1 MSRVD
6 LSGKNVLVTLPLNDV
21 EKQAFAELIEGAGAT
36 ATLIREPNVQ
46 EHDIDAATLIVGNVP
61 ASLLYAPEGLLWL
74 QTSSAGYDHY
84 LKDGMLAEGTRLSS
98 AAGTYGQAVSEHMF
112 AQLLCLMKK
121 LHLYRDNQ
129 AMALWCD
136 EGTVRTL
143 AGANVLVLGAGSIG
157 SGFARLCVAMGAHV
171 TGARRTVVDACDPFE
186 RMITMDQI
194 FDVLGEM
201 DVVASAL
208 PSTPETRGLAGER
221 FFATMRK
228 GSYFVNGGRGD
239 LVDSDAL
246 VKALREGHL
255 AGAAL
260 DVTNPEPLPAEHA
273 LWAEPNALIT
283 PHISGF
289 WHLPEQTACTV
300 ALCRDNLEAFIAG
313 EPLTNEVNR

>member
-1 MSRVD
+1 MAGVD
-6 LSGKNVLVTLPLNDV
+6 LAGRKVLVTLPLTDA
-21 EKQAFAELIEGAGAT
+21 ERQAFVELIEGAGAT
-36 ATLIREPNVQ
+36 ATFIREPNVQ
-46 EHDIDAATLIVGNVP
+46 EHDIDDATLIVGNVP
-61 ASLLYAPEGLLWL
+61 AAKLHAPETLLWL

-84 LKDGMLAEGTRLSS
+84 LKEGLLAPQTRLSS

-129 AMALWCD
+129 GKALWHD

-143 AGANVLVLGAGSIG
+143 AGAKVLVLGAGSIG

-171 TGARRTVVDACDPFE
+171 TGARRTVVEVRKPFE
-186 RMITMDQI
+186 HMITMEEV

-221 FFATMRK
+221 FFATMRT

-246 VKALREGHL
+246 VEALREGHL

-260 DVTNPEPLPAEHA
+260 DVTNPEPLPADHA

-289 WHLPEQTACTV
+289 WHLPEQTARTV
-300 ALCRDNLEAFIAG
+300 ALCRDNLAAFIKG
-313 EPLTNEVNR
+313 KPLTNEVSR

>member
-1 MSRVD
+1 MPQVD
-6 LSGKNVLVTLPLNDV
+6 LSGKNVLVTLPLTDAERQSFV
-21 EKQAFAELIEGAGAT
+21 ELIESVGAT
-36 ATLIREPNVQ
+36 ATFIREPNVQ
-46 EHDIDAATLIVGNVP
+46 ERDIDEATLVVGNVP
-61 ASLLYAPEGLLWL
+61 AAKLRAPEGLLWL

-84 LKDGMLAEGTRLSS
+84 LKEGLLAPQTRLSS

-129 AMALWCD
+129 GKALWHD

-143 AGANVLVLGAGSIG
+143 AGAKVLVLGAGSIG
-157 SGFARLCVAMGAHV
+157 SGFAQLCMAMGSHV
-171 TGARRTVVDACDPFE
+171 TGARRTVVEPTGPFE
-186 RMITMDQI
+186 HMITMEQI
-194 FDVLGEM
+194 YDVLGEM

-221 FFATMRK
+221 FFSTMRK

-246 VKALREGHL
+246 VDALRKGHL

-260 DVTNPEPLPAEHA
+260 DVTNPEPLPADHA

-289 WHLPEQTACTV
+289 WHLPDQTACTI
-300 ALCRDNLEAFIAG
+300 ALCRDNLAAFIAG
-313 EPLTNEVNR
+313 DPLVNEVSR

>member
-1 MSRVD
+1 MAGID
-6 LSGKNVLVTLPLNDV
+6 LVGKKVLVTLPLTDA
-21 EKQAFAELIEGAGAT
+21 ERQAFVELIEGAGAT
-36 ATLIREPNVQ
+36 ATFIREPNVQ
-46 EHDIDAATLIVGNVP
+46 EHDIDDATLIVGNVP
-61 ASLLYAPEGLLWL
+61 AAKLHAPEGLLWL

-84 LKDGMLAEGTRLSS
+84 LREGLLAPQTRLSS

-129 AMALWCD
+129 GKALWRD
-136 EGTVRTL
+136 EGIVRTL
-143 AGANVLVLGAGSIG
+143 ANANVLVLGAGSIG
-157 SGFARLCVAMGAHV
+157 SGFARLCAAMGAHV
-171 TGARRTVVDACDPFE
+171 TGARRTVVEAKAPFE
-186 RMITMDQI
+186 RMITMEQI

-221 FFATMRK
+221 FFATMRA

-260 DVTNPEPLPAEHA
+260 DVTNPEPLPADHE

-300 ALCRDNLEAFIAG
+300 ALCRDNLAAFMAG
-313 EPLTNEVNR
+313 EPLVNEVDR